1 MSTDADSARVRVGV
15 GRVGRPN
22 GVRGSVF
29 VLPLTDE
36 PESRFEPGSLLFA
49 GPPADRELVVDDVRF
64 HNGKM
69 IVTFMDSRSR
79 EEAEALRHSVL
90 EVEVP
95 AAEAPEDPD
104 EFYDRQLHGLV
115 VVDPAGVEIGTVES
129 VLHLPSQDVLE
140 VRLTDGPTRL
150 VPFVKQ
156 IVTAVDVTTG
166 VVTVDAPGGL
176 LEGDDPDFEE

>member
-1 MSTDADSARVRVGV
+1 
-15 GRVGRPN
+15 
-22 GVRGSVF
+22 
-29 VLPLTDE
+29 
-36 PESRFEPGSLLFA
+36 
-49 GPPADRELVVDDVRF
+49 
-64 HNGKM
+64 M

-95 AAEAPEDPD
+95 AAEVPEDPD

-176 LEGDDPDFEE
+176 LEGDDPDSEE

>member
-1 MSTDADSARVRVGV
+1 MSTDADSAQVRVVV

-36 PESRFEPGSLLFA
+36 PELRFEPGALLFA
-49 GPPADRELVVDDVRF
+49 GPPADRELVVDELRF

-79 EEAEALRHSVL
+79 EDAESLRHSVL
-90 EVEVP
+90 EVNVA
-95 AAEAPEDPD
+95 AAESPEDPD
-104 EFYDRQLHGLV
+104 EYYDRQLHGLR
-115 VVDPAGVEIGTVES
+115 VVDPAGIEVGTVLT

-140 VRLTDGPTRL
+140 VRLADGPIRL
-150 VPFVKQ
+150 IPFVKQ
-156 IVTAVDVTTG
+156 IASDVDLALGT
-166 VVTVDAPGGL
+166 VTVDAPAGL
-176 LEGDDPDFEE
+176 LEGDDLDGGE